1 MLEGLLLR
9 RVRLGVRDGTE
20 IIGPGD
26 VLRPW
31 VTYGEDS
38 ELALDAT
45 WRVEHR
51 ARLAILDRRCALRV
65 ARWPEVA
72 AALMDRLV
80 RRQRFLAMHLAIL
93 SEPRLQAVSGCCCG
107 TSPSAGAA

>member
-1 MLEGLLLR
+1 MR
-9 RVRLGVRDGTE
+9 A
-20 IIGPGD
+20 PG
-26 VLRPW
+26 
-31 VTYGEDS
+31 G
-38 ELALDAT
+38 
-45 WRVEHR
+45 
-51 ARLAILDRRCALRV
+51 
-65 ARWPEVA
+65 RWPEVA

>member
-1 MLEGLLLR
+1 MVGEAERGHFGLLVLEGLLLR

-65 ARWPEVA
+65 AA
-72 AALMDRLV
+72 G
-80 RRQRFLAMHLAIL
+80 
-93 SEPRLQAVSGCCCG
+93 PR
-107 TSPSAGAA
+107 SPPR